1 MDIEFTLTYN
11 AYFDLDQAEE
21 DFREILYWH
30 PETDVDKALY
40 DAVEQ
45 NIIWPTEVDD
55 LPNEVVETAAT
66 ALRRRIGGV
75 QMEMEL
81 D

>member
-1 MDIEFTLTYN
+1 MDIKFTLTYN
-11 AYFDLDQAEE
+11 AYFDLDQAAE

-30 PETDVDKALY
+30 PETDINKVLY
-40 DAVEQ
+40 DAVEE
-45 NIIWPTEVDD
+45 NITWPTEIDD

-66 ALRRRIGGV
+66 ALRKRIGGT
-75 QMEMEL
+75 QIRMEL